1 MECCEVNEAFSPL
14 EGVACMNRLETVEID
29 TELATGEDE
38 RREVHQQFLQA
49 FRQNERLLK
58 ALHDARE
65 EIAALRDEVD
75 RLAAPPSSYGVYL
88 AAHGDE
94 TVDVLAQGR
103 KMRVRLRS
111 AIDASSLRPGQE
123 LVLNEAL
130 NVVGVAGLDRKSV

>member
-1 MECCEVNEAFSPL
+1 MK
-14 EGVACMNRLETVEID
+14 RLETVEID
-29 TELATGEDE
+29 TELATGEAEPRDAD
-38 RREVHQQFLQA
+38 QQFLKA
-49 FRQNERLLK
+49 FRQNERLLN

-94 TVDVLAQGR
+94 TVDVLAHGR

-111 AIDASSLRPGQE
+111 AIAAS
-123 LVLNEAL
+123 
-130 NVVGVAGLDRKSV
+130 

>member
-1 MECCEVNEAFSPL
+1 MK
-14 EGVACMNRLETVEID
+14 RLETVEID
-29 TELATGEDE
+29 TELATGANET
-38 RREVHQQFLQA
+38 READQQFFQA

-58 ALHDARE
+58 ALRDARE

-94 TVDVLAQGR
+94 TVDVLALGR

-123 LVLNEAL
+123 LVLNEVFIFVRVAAYEIQGE
-130 NVVGVAGLDRKSV
+130 VVVLRERL